1 MYGSYYG
8 LMPVAKSYQVIFVS
22 AFTFD
27 ISMATNCIQR
37 EVIGELA
44 V

>member
-1 MYGSYYG
+1 MS
-8 LMPVAKSYQVIFVS
+8 VAKSYQVIFVS
-22 AFTFD
+22 TFTFD

-37 EVIGELA
+37 EIIGEFT